1 MVTAGVRKLVL
12 MSARCGKVPARER
25 RLKMRPVSDS
35 RAGVFR
41 GWIKSFGFGF
51 AIILLTTHVS
61 SSGVLSE
68 SDFKKVEDIKPL
80 FQNLMG
86 DLVQTSKRPDIS
98 SGDANCI
105 KLTIQELLQISEEL
119 SSYEYLITIEKE
131 MTDFGDNNPMR
142 GIVKFAIEKS
152 NTILSSE
159 RNRLS
164 QLSDQCTRFPL
175 SFGKT
180 QQALQFIDTTAGILK
195 SIQVRL

>member
-1 MVTAGVRKLVL
+1 MARDYKTKHKKPGGFSGWLGLAAGLGLGLAVL
-12 MSARCGKVPARER
+12 LLAP
-25 RLKMRPVSDS
+25 
-35 RAGVFR
+35 GVC
-41 GWIKSFGFGF
+41 
-51 AIILLTTHVS
+51 

-86 DLVQTSKRPDIS
+86 DLVKTSKRSDIS
-98 SGDANCI
+98 SGDADCV
-105 KLTIQELLQISEEL
+105 KSTIRELLQISDEL

-142 GIVKFAIEKS
+142 GIVKFAAEKS
-152 NTILSSE
+152 NTILTSE
-159 RNRLS
+159 RKRIA

-175 SFGKT
+175 SFGKM
-180 QQALQFIDTTAGILK
+180 QQALQVIDATTGILK